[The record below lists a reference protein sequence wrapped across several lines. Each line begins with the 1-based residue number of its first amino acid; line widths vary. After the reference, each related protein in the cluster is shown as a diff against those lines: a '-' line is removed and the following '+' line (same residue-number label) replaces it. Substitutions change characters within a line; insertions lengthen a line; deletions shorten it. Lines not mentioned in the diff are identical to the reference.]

1 MGVRT
6 VRALGSSRLGLALHG
21 PVPEVALSTDSTPDT
36 DEYDDK
42 LKAGGDELQEKEKD
56 KLRDMSDRMDAH
68 PEKNTDGDPETDPS

>member
-1 MGVRT
+1 M
-6 VRALGSSRLGLALHG
+6 
-21 PVPEVALSTDSTPDT
+21 STDSTPDT

-42 LKAGGDELQEKEKD
+42 LKAGGDKLQDQAKD